1 MSNTKWTPEQYDAI
15 TTRGGSLLVSAA
27 AGSGKTAVLVQ
38 RVMERITDPQ
48 HPCDID
54 RLLVVTFTRAAAA
67 EMRGRVAARL
77 TDLLSQNPHDP
88 NLHRQKMLLGNAHI
102 CTVHSFCADLVREHF
117 HLLHIAPDF
126 KLASDA
132 QMVLL
137 RQQAAEQTVEH
148 FYERGDPAFS
158 DLADLLGSRRADTP
172 LIRVV
177 DRLYEFVRSHPFPEQ
192 WMQEKASDYRN
203 ASPICD
209 TKWGEA
215 AFSYAQSAVE
225 YCYKALE
232 SCRASLSVDAVVDAA
247 FSPSFCAMEE
257 VLKNLSQSL
266 QQRKWDVCCTLLQSA
281 SFERQKPIK
290 KGEGGPLK
298 ERAAAVKKD
307 VSSILSRLQS
317 LFSMSEQEYQEDLNA
332 LAPLMDVLMEAV
344 AFYSDTLD
352 ALKADRKLLDFGDLE
367 HLALR
372 ILVQPQVDGYRQTQ
386 EALDIASRFD
396 EVLVDEYQDTNEAQ
410 DMIFRA
416 VSQKENN
423 LFMVG
428 DVKQSIYRFRQAMPE
443 IFLRRRNA
451 FPPLKEGHF
460 PARITLGRN
469 FRSRKGVT
477 DGVNFVF
484 SQLMSRELGEL
495 DYTDEEALVCGA
507 DYSFPADDVTEMALI
522 SYNGA
527 EDSRDQAEARWIAA
541 RIRRMVDEGV
551 LVSGPDGPRPASYRD
566 FCILLRSKEARASLY
581 VEQLQLQGIPS
592 HADVSG
598 GFFETKEIA
607 AILSLLRVVD
617 NPLQDIPLLAALMS
631 PIFGFT
637 PDDLADIRL
646 TDKKSS
652 LYSALVQRAA
662 IDPKCRRFLDTV
674 ASLRTLAA
682 TLPVDQLILRIYD
695 QLSYPALVQAMPG
708 GDIRRLNLHLLL
720 DYARRFEQNGHR
732 GLSDFIRFLDR
743 LEQSGSD
750 LPPASALPPA
760 ADVVRILSI
769 HGSKGLEF
777 PICIVAGCGV
787 AFNRSD
793 VSGSFLLHPELGVG
807 CKRRM
812 PDGRQFTTLPREAVA
827 LEIERGFLSEEMR
840 VLYVAMTRA
849 KEKLILTMA
858 LEDPEA
864 TVSTLASSLPTEG
877 PIPPFVLRRC
887 KGYSDWLILCAL
899 RHPDSQV
906 LRDLASHPGLS
917 TVQTEGRWRILLED
931 APPISCPVE
940 EDVSPASPDLEFS
953 RLLRRRFGWTYPHEQ
968 ISRIPSKLAASEL
981 LSHRIRPEDVASSV
995 PAFAEGRPL
1004 NAAQRGTVLHT
1015 FLQLSDWEK
1024 ASVHPE
1030 EEVKRLVS
1038 LGRLSQKEAD
1048 CIDVN
1053 RVRHFFE
1060 SPLYGRIVKA
1070 DKIHRELQFHV
1081 FLPPSYLDPN
1091 VSDSGE
1097 QQVVLQG
1104 VADLVLEEKDGLIL
1118 VDYKTDAILNP
1129 EVLRQRYTMQLRRYA
1144 YAMEQVLE
1152 KPVKQLLLY
1161 SFSLGQTVEISKQ

>member
-1 MSNTKWTPEQYDAI
+1 MSNAKWTPEQYDAI

-38 RVMERITDPQ
+38 RVIERITDEKN
-48 HPCDID
+48 PCDID

-77 TDLLSQNPHDP
+77 TELLSQNPHDP
-88 NLHRQKMLLGNAHI
+88 NLHRQKMLLGNARI

-117 HLLHIAPDF
+117 HLLGIAPDF

-132 QMVLL
+132 QMALL

-148 FYERGDPAFS
+148 FYELGDPSFS
-158 DLADLLGSRRADTP
+158 DLADLLGARRADTP

-192 WMQEKASDYRN
+192 WMQEKASEYRN
-203 ASPICD
+203 ASPIRD
-209 TKWGEA
+209 TKWGKA
-215 AFSYAQSAVE
+215 AFLYAQSAVD
-225 YCYKALE
+225 YCKNTLM
-232 SCRASLSVDAVVDAA
+232 SCRASLSMDAAVDAA

-257 VLKNLSQSL
+257 VLGRLSQAL
-266 QQRKWDVCCTLLQSA
+266 EQQKWDACCALLQSA

-298 ERAAAVKKD
+298 ERASAVKKE

-317 LFSMSEQEYQEDLNA
+317 LFSMSEEEHLEDLTA
-332 LAPLMDVLMEAV
+332 LAPLVDVLMKTV

-352 ALKADRKLLDFGDLE
+352 ALKSDRKLLDFGDLE

-372 ILVQPQVDGYRQTQ
+372 ILVEPQLDGYRQTQ
-386 EALDIASRFD
+386 EALDISSRFD

-416 VSQKENN
+416 VSQKEDN

-443 IFLRRRNA
+443 IFLRRRNE
-451 FPPLKEGHF
+451 FPPLKDGNF
-460 PARITLGRN
+460 PARITLDRN

-495 DYTDEEALVCGA
+495 DYNTEEALVCGA
-507 DYSFPADDVTEMALI
+507 NYSFPADDVTEMALI
-522 SYNGA
+522 SYDSA
-527 EDSRDQAEARWIAA
+527 EDSRDQAEAKWIAA

-566 FCILLRSKEARASLY
+566 FCILLRSKEARAPLY
-581 VEQLQLQGIPS
+581 VEQLEFLGIPA
-592 HADVSG
+592 HADISG

-607 AILSLLRVVD
+607 AVLSLLRVVD

-646 TDKKSS
+646 TDQKTS
-652 LYSALVQRAA
+652 LYSALVQRA
-662 IDPKCRRFLDTV
+662 DTDDKCRRFLDTV
-674 ASLRTLAA
+674 SYLRALAS
-682 TLPVDQLILRIYD
+682 TLPADQLILRLYEY
-695 QLSYPALVQAMPG
+695 LSYSALIQAMPG
-708 GDIRRLNLHLLL
+708 GDIRRLNLNLLL
-720 DYARRFEQNGHR
+720 DYARRFEHNGHR
-732 GLSDFIRFLDR
+732 GLSDFIGFLDR

-777 PICIVAGCGV
+777 PICIVAGCSV

-849 KEKLILTMA
+849 REKLILTMA
-858 LEDPEA
+858 LEDPES
-864 TVSTLASSLPTEG
+864 TVSALASSLPAKG

-899 RHPDSQV
+899 RHPDGQI
-906 LRDLASHPGLS
+906 LRELACQPGLS
-917 TVQTEGRWRILLED
+917 TVQAEGSLRILLEK
-931 APPISCPVE
+931 PPSVSHPAEEETSSC
-940 EDVSPASPDLEFS
+940 SPDPEFS
-953 RLLRRRFGWTYPHEQ
+953 HLLRQRFGWKYPYEYLSH
-968 ISRIPSKLAASEL
+968 IPSKLAASEL
-981 LSHRIRPEDVASSV
+981 LTRRIRPEDVASST

-1004 NAAQRGTVLHT
+1004 NAAQRGTVLHA
-1015 FLQLSDWEK
+1015 FLQVSDWEK
-1024 ASVHPE
+1024 ASVHLE
-1030 EEVKRLVS
+1030 DEVNRLVS
-1038 LGRLSQKEAD
+1038 LGRFSQKEAD
-1048 CIDVN
+1048 CIDLN
-1053 RVRHFFE
+1053 RVKHFFK
-1060 SPLYGRIVKA
+1060 SPLYRRIIQA
-1070 DKIHRELQFHV
+1070 DKVHKEMQFYV
-1081 FLPPSYLDPN
+1081 FLPPSYLDST

-1104 VADLVLEEKDGLIL
+1104 VADLVLEEKDGLVL
-1118 VDYKTDAILNP
+1118 VDYKTDAILDP
-1129 EVLRQRYTMQLRRYA
+1129 EILRQRYTMQLRRYA

-1152 KPVKQLLLY
+1152 KPVKELLLY
-1161 SFSLGQTVEISKQ
+1161 SFSLGQTIEIPKE